1 LGKRRSCLG
10 SIFTNIFLAV
20 LIIALYHATEQSA
33 EWDVLPVSAPV
44 YRGSGEKAALQF
56 TVSWNAEALSDI
68 IEMLSTQQ
76 VKATFAVSGEWAAE
90 NPETLRCMA
99 QDGHEIAVMGYYP
112 QMDGSLSW
120 VKEDLRRAINSVEE
134 TTGKAPEI
142 YFSGERGKVVSSMA
156 AKQLGLTHV
165 SCTVDMLCAKGSA
178 KDIIARI
185 PEENIPGG
193 ILLLQPTAACA
204 EALEGIIQA
213 LNEKGIQPTSTGNV
227 LERNT
232 D

>member
-1 LGKRRSCLG
+1 MAKRRSCLG

-20 LIIALYHATEQSA
+20 LIIALYHATEQSPK
-33 EWDVLPVSAPV
+33 WDVLPVSAPV

-56 TVSWNAEALSDI
+56 TVSWNAGALSDI

-76 VKATFAVSGEWAAE
+76 VTATFAVSGEWAEE
-90 NPETLRCMA
+90 NPETLNLIA
-99 QDGHEIAVMGYYP
+99 QKGHEIAVMGYYP
-112 QMDGSLSW
+112 DMDGSLSW
-120 VKEDLRRAINSVEE
+120 VKDDIRRGMNSIQGACGI
-134 TTGKAPEI
+134 TPKL
-142 YFSGERGKVVSSMA
+142 YYSGERGKVVSSIA

-165 SCTVDMLCAKGSA
+165 SCTVDMLCARGSA
-178 KDIIARI
+178 QDITARV
-185 PEENIPGG
+185 PEENIAGG

-213 LNEKGIQPTSTGNV
+213 LKEKGIQPTSTGQV
-227 LERNT
+227 LA